1 MDPIQLTIIGVSITL
16 TVLLVVLGIQVYYIL
31 KEVRDSVH
39 KTNKMLDDAGKVTA
53 TVSDGVSS
61 MSGFMNGI
69 KTGLAMIT
77 SFQKKEKEKEK
88 DNE

>member
-16 TVLLVVLGIQVYYIL
+16 TLLLVILGIQVYLIL
-31 KEVRDSVH
+31 KEFRISLQ
-39 KTNKMLDDAGKVTA
+39 KTNKMLDDAGKVTE

-69 KTGLAMIT
+69 RTGLSMIT
-77 SFQKKEKEKEK
+77 SLKKGKNDE
-88 DNE
+88 